1 MVYLC
6 TCSRAFWRPNN
17 TIAIGSSNPLA
28 REHRSASA
36 SFWAGVNRFAR
47 SRSTNDEDVMPGYK
61 SIDRIQTVTASTFDR
76 LVLKGEGPI
85 VVEFM
90 SYGCAH
96 CGVIEPDLQ
105 QVAEIVE
112 STEKFFRVNIA
123 VDRELSEQ
131 YEIQGTPT
139 LIMFLNG
146 AELGR
151 EEGPSPDVSNILA
164 VVRQPYES

>member
-1 MVYLC
+1 M
-6 TCSRAFWRPNN
+6 S
-17 TIAIGSSNPLA
+17 
-28 REHRSASA
+28 
-36 SFWAGVNRFAR
+36 
-47 SRSTNDEDVMPGYK
+47 GYK
-61 SIDRIQTVTASTFDR
+61 SIDRIRTVTAGTFDR

-105 QVAEIVE
+105 QVAEMVE
-112 STEKFFRVNIA
+112 STETIFRVNIA
-123 VDRELSEQ
+123 LDRELADL

-146 AELGR
+146 AIVGR
-151 EEGPSPDVSNILA
+151 DEGPSPDVSNLLA
-164 VVRQPYES
+164 VVKQPYES